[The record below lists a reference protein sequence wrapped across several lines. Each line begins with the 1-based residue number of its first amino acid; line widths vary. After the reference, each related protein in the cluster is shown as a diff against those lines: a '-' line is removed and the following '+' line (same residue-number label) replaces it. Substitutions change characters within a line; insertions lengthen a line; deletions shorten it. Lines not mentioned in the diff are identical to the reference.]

1 MGKSA
6 LLDLLPDSRRKTLYW
21 EEDGNTYIETKQD
34 VSPVIQA
41 AKDMWCDNPPLEM
54 RRVALIPE
62 EVLNHAFLE
71 GWFGDP
77 DAWRKWANDP
87 ANACYRTCRGT
98 I

>member
-6 LLDLLPDSRRKTLYW
+6 LLDLVPDSRRKTIW
-21 EEDGNTYIETKQD
+21 HEEGDLRYIETKQD
-34 VSPVIQA
+34 VSPVIKA
-41 AKDMWCDNPPLEM
+41 AKEMWCDNPPLEM

-71 GWFGDP
+71 GWFGDEA
-77 DAWRKWANDP
+77 AWKRWANDP